1 MQNGTER
8 VNGVLFYCLAT
19 YTGIS
24 YILQASR
31 RPCGT
36 YKAGWWLCAPLDSE
50 LGTRS
55 SGLGVPLGNAEHG
68 RRVAGDM
75 RGTLDVDP
83 NLNGILPLHLL
94 VTLNTDPRS
103 VVAQQVRQQK
113 REGVAGGSVLT
124 GVENPRSGRQQL
136 ACKGV
141 SAAELMDVG
150 LRSGG
155 YLLVCSAFSVCTLLF
170 SYEQTWHGQWG
181 QCVSLTSSLHLFKTP
196 GTPSS
201 TSDTSGGGFCEF
213 RRVP

>member
-1 MQNGTER
+1 MHHRNRNLEFR
-8 VNGVLFYCLAT
+8 
-19 YTGIS
+19 I
-24 YILQASR
+24 
-31 RPCGT
+31 
-36 YKAGWWLCAPLDSE
+36 PL
-50 LGTRS
+50 S
-55 SGLGVPLGNAEHG
+55 SAEHG
-68 RRVAGDM
+68 GRVAGDL

-83 NLNGILPLHLL
+83 NPNGILPLHLL

-103 VVAQQVRQQK
+103 VTAQRAGQRK

-181 QCVSLTSSLHLFKTP
+181 RCVSLTSSLHLFKTP

-201 TSDTSGGGFCEF
+201 QSDTCGGGFREY